1 MMNTVG
7 LIPVR
12 LESSR
17 LPNKAILEISGIP
30 MILHVVRRAQL
41 SKTLDRVVVCT
52 DSHKICDLCVENKI
66 EVVLTKN
73 IHTNGTERIAE
84 AAGILNLDKDTII
97 VDIQGDEPLLK
108 PYMIDDVVDYLV
120 KNKGFDIIVPFI
132 ETFED
137 ESHSRVKLVASGS
150 NVVYMS
156 RRNLPYPF
164 LKGVV
169 YKKHLSIIAFRVD
182 ALSKFASSKPTPLE
196 EVEGIELLRAI
207 EIGLK
212 VGTFKE
218 YGETLAVDTQE
229 DYERVQRLMC
239 RDELY
244 LESNGYEQY

>member
-1 MMNTVG
+1 MSIVG

-30 MILHVVRRAQL
+30 MILHVAKRAQL
-41 SKTLDRVVVCT
+41 SEALDRVVVCT
-52 DSHKICDLCVENKI
+52 DSHKICDLCVEHKI

-73 IHTNGTERIAE
+73 THTNGTERIAE
-84 AAGILNLDKDTII
+84 AASILNLDKDAVI

-108 PYMIDDVVDYLV
+108 PYMIDNVVECLV
-120 KNKGFDIIVPFI
+120 KNKQFDIIVPFI
-132 ETFED
+132 EIFEK
-137 ESHSRVKLVASGS
+137 ESHSRVKLVVSGN

-164 LKGVV
+164 SKDTT
-169 YKKHLSIIAFRVD
+169 YKKHLSIIAFRMD

-196 EVEGIELLRAI
+196 EIEGIELLRAI

-212 VGTFKE
+212 VGTFE
-218 YGETLAVDTQE
+218 EHGETLSVDTSE
-229 DYERVQRLMC
+229 DYERVQRLM
-239 RDELY
+239 RKDEIY
-244 LESNGYEQY
+244 LESQK

>member
-1 MMNTVG
+1 MNIIG

-30 MILHVVRRAQL
+30 MILHVVKRAKL
-41 SKTLDRVVVCT
+41 SKTLDRVIVCT

-73 IHTNGTERIAE
+73 LHTNGTERIAE
-84 AAGILNLDKDTII
+84 AAGILGLDQDTIV

-108 PYMIDDVVDYLV
+108 PHMVDNVADYLI
-120 KNKGFDIIVPFI
+120 KNNQFDIIVPFI
-132 ETFED
+132 KTFEE
-137 ESHSRVKLVASGS
+137 ESHSRVKLVTSND

-164 LKGVV
+164 SKDTV
-169 YKKHLSIIAFRVD
+169 YKKHLSIIAFKMD
-182 ALSKFASSKPTPLE
+182 ALSKFASSESTPLE
-196 EVEGIELLRAI
+196 EIEGIELLRAI

-212 VGTFKE
+212 VGTFEE
-218 YGETLAVDTQE
+218 YGETLSVDTNE
-229 DYERVQRLMC
+229 DYERVQRLM
-239 RDELY
+239 RSDELY
-244 LESNGYEQY
+244 LESNGYD

>member
-1 MMNTVG
+1 MNIIG

-30 MILHVVRRAQL
+30 MILHVVKRAKL
-41 SKTLDRVVVCT
+41 SKILDRVVVCT

-73 IHTNGTERIAE
+73 VHTNGTERIAE
-84 AAGILNLDKDTII
+84 AADILGLDQDTIV

-108 PYMIDDVVDYLV
+108 PYMIDNVADYLI
-120 KNKGFDIIVPFI
+120 KNNQFDIIVPFI
-132 ETFED
+132 KIFEE
-137 ESHSRVKLVASGS
+137 ESHSRVKLVTSND

-164 LKGVV
+164 SKDAV
-169 YKKHLSIIAFRVD
+169 YKKHLSIIAFKMD
-182 ALSKFASSKPTPLE
+182 ALSKFASSEPTPLE
-196 EVEGIELLRAI
+196 EIEGIELLRAI

-212 VGTFKE
+212 VGTFEE
-218 YGETLAVDTQE
+218 YGETLSVDTSE

-239 RDELY
+239 KDELY
-244 LESNGYEQY
+244 LESNGYD

>member
-1 MMNTVG
+1 MNIIG

-30 MILHVVRRAQL
+30 MILHVVKRAKL

-73 IHTNGTERIAE
+73 EHTNGTERIAE
-84 AAGILNLDKDTII
+84 AAGILGLDQDTIV

-108 PYMIDDVVDYLV
+108 PYMVDNVADYLI
-120 KNKGFDIIVPFI
+120 KNIQFDIIVPFI
-132 ETFED
+132 KTFEE
-137 ESHSRVKLVASGS
+137 ESHSRVKLVTSKD

-164 LKGVV
+164 SKDTV
-169 YKKHLSIIAFRVD
+169 YKKHLSIIAFKMD
-182 ALSKFASSKPTPLE
+182 ALSKFAASEPTPLE
-196 EVEGIELLRAI
+196 EIEGIELLRAI

-212 VGTFKE
+212 VGTFEE
-218 YGETLAVDTQE
+218 YGETLSVDTSE

-239 RDELY
+239 KDELY
-244 LESNGYEQY
+244 LESNGYD